1 MHSKFGGLHSNCDYR
16 CVGVC
21 DPSSADQNVGKC
33 CANQI
38 SFSRLIE
45 LWTSIVCSKPS
56 GHEWHKRE
64 CLMGDCLLCGIK
76 TLKVY
81 LIEEIRSTKKV
92 QRRKYA
98 KVVVGEKENGDDR
111 KITQLQYMDTSTFK
125 LLQYLIPRLTYLVTH
140 NFVAK

>member
-1 MHSKFGGLHSNCDYR
+1 
-16 CVGVC
+16 
-21 DPSSADQNVGKC
+21 
-33 CANQI
+33 
-38 SFSRLIE
+38 
-45 LWTSIVCSKPS
+45 
-56 GHEWHKRE
+56 
-64 CLMGDCLLCGIK
+64 MGDCLLCGIK
-76 TLKVY
+76 TLKVC

-111 KITQLQYMDTSTFK
+111 KIIELQYMDTSTFK